1 MVIRRSRG
9 LEVKRMDRELAF
21 RSAVE
26 LKGLI
31 ASGEVSCVELTEL
44 YLRRIE
50 DFNSQ
55 LNAYLAL
62 CPEAALESA
71 RSAQDA
77 VQRGE
82 TLGPL
87 HGLPISI
94 KDLEMTRGIPTT
106 LGSAMF
112 RDRTPDIDSVVV
124 ERVRAAGAIVLGKT
138 NTPEFGLSGTT
149 ENKLGDA
156 CRNPWDT
163 ERTPGGSSGG
173 AAAAL
178 ASGLCALATGSDGG
192 GSIRIPASFSGV
204 FGIKPSQGR
213 VPRYGGYGYPAA
225 NHFSQSGPMSRTV
238 ADTAL
243 LLQVLAGPD
252 PRDPVSM
259 RENPP
264 DFSANLATGAENLRI
279 AWSPDLG
286 YAGVDPEVVRLTE
299 KAALVFEELGAIVES
314 PGLAIEDPFQAFW
327 DVFAT
332 ASYTSYGHLL
342 EEHRDDFTYYGLRAF
357 DHGAEVTGADLSR
370 ALLRVDQLRRQ
381 METFFDEYDLLLTPT
396 MAVPAFPIEER
407 PSVIGGKEV
416 DPFWGYLPF
425 TFPINMT
432 GQTAASVPCGFSED
446 PASEGMPIGLH
457 VVGPRGSEAKVL
469 QACAAFEQAR
479 PWVDKLPPIS

>member
-1 MVIRRSRG
+1 M
-9 LEVKRMDRELAF
+9 EQELAF
-21 RSAVE
+21 KSATELTKLIRS
-26 LKGLI
+26 K
-31 ASGEVSCVELTEL
+31 EVSCVELTEL
-44 YLRRIE
+44 FYSRIAE
-50 DFNSQ
+50 INPK
-55 LNAYLAL
+55 LNAYLEL
-62 CPEAALESA
+62 CADNAMAEAH
-71 RSAQDA
+71 SAQGA

-82 TLGPL
+82 QLGPL
-87 HGLPISI
+87 HGIPISV
-94 KDLEMTRGIPTT
+94 KDLEMTSGVPTT
-106 LGSAMF
+106 LGSAIF
-112 RDRTPDIDSVVV
+112 RGRTPDLDSVVV
-124 ERVRAAGAIVLGKT
+124 ERVKSSGAIILGKT

-163 ERTPGGSSGG
+163 GRTPGGSSGG

-178 ASGLCALATGSDGG
+178 ASGLCTLATGSDGG

-238 ADTAL
+238 ADSAL

-259 RENPP
+259 REAPP
-264 DFSANLATGAENLRI
+264 DFSSGLDKGVSGWKI

-286 YAGVDPEVVRLTE
+286 YAGVDPEVLRVTE
-299 KAALVFEELGAIVES
+299 NAARVFEELGASVET
-314 PGLAIEDPFQAFW
+314 PGLRIDDPFQAFW

-357 DHGAEVTGADLSR
+357 EHGAEVTGADLSR

-381 METFFDEYDLLLTPT
+381 METFFDDYDLLLTPT
-396 MAVPAFPIEER
+396 MAVPAFPIDQR

-432 GQTAASVPCGFSED
+432 GQTAASVPCGFSEH
-446 PASEGMPIGLH
+446 PASAGMPVGLH
-457 VVGPRGSEAKVL
+457 LVGPRGSEAKVL
-469 QACAAFEQAR
+469 QACAAFERAR
-479 PWVDKLPPIS
+479 PWVDKLPSVS

>member
-1 MVIRRSRG
+1 
-9 LEVKRMDRELAF
+9 MDQEFAFKSATEL
-21 RSAVE
+21 RQ
-26 LKGLI
+26 LI
-31 ASGEVSCVELTEL
+31 DSGQVSCVELTEL
-44 YLRRIE
+44 FLRRI
-50 DFNSQ
+50 DALNPK
-55 LNAYLAL
+55 LNAYLTICGDQAM
-62 CPEAALESA
+62 AAA
-71 RSAQDA
+71 RNAQEA
-77 VQRGE
+77 VQKGDS
-82 TLGPL
+82 LGPL
-87 HGLPISI
+87 HGIPISV
-94 KDLEMTRGIPTT
+94 KDLEMTAGIPTT
-106 LGSAMF
+106 LGSVLF
-112 RDRTPDIDSVVV
+112 QDRTPDLDSVVV
-124 ERVRAAGAIVLGKT
+124 ERVKAAGAIILGKT

-149 ENKLGDA
+149 ENRLGDA

-163 ERTPGGSSGG
+163 NRTPGGSSGG

-243 LLQVLAGPD
+243 LLQALAGPD
-252 PRDPVSM
+252 PRDPTSL
-259 RENPP
+259 REAPP
-264 DFSANLATGAENLRI
+264 DFSASLGQGVAGLRL

-286 YAGVDPEVVRLTE
+286 YAGVDPEVVRVTE
-299 KAALVFEELGAIVES
+299 RAARVFEELGAVVEA
-314 PGLAIEDPFQAFW
+314 PNLVIDDPFQAFW

-342 EEHRDDFTYYGLRAF
+342 EERRADFTYYGLRAF
-357 DHGAEVTGADLSR
+357 EHGAEVTGADLSR

-381 METFFDEYDLLLTPT
+381 METFFDDYDLLLTPT

-407 PSVIGGKEV
+407 PSVIGGKAV

-432 GQTAASVPCGFSED
+432 GQTAASIPCGFSAD
-446 PASEGMPIGLH
+446 PASAGMPIGLH
-457 VVGPRGSEAKVL
+457 VVGPRGAEAKVL

-479 PWVDKLPPIS
+479 PWANQRPPVA